1 MVIIIFLHSLLLLV
15 LIMTKSYCK
24 SQLMEMLNTKLKKA
38 IESNLLSKNFVEHVE
53 KEEKKLEEDFKSVIK
68 EMDRGIGDVVSDLP
82 VSFNKNNIIAAIVN
96 YCRRIYVF
104 MDSVESFI
112 DDLFSYGTFG
122 EYSSYVLKE
131 EPEDFHLFGNEDV
144 VDD

>member
-1 MVIIIFLHSLLLLV
+1 
-15 LIMTKSYCK
+15 
-24 SQLMEMLNTKLKKA
+24 MLNTKLKKA